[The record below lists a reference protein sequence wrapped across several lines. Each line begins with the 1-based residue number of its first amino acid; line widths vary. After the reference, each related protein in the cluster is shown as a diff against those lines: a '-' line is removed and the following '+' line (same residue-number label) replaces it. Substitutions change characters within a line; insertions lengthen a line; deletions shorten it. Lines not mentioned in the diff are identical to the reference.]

1 MGRLVSWTEQL
12 LDAKQ
17 TLRQVELSAS
27 INMAPSGA
35 VSSHLNVGRM
45 ANSPANP
52 AASLFTE
59 NVIYVA
65 FYMGSCFLSIHTR
78 ARARARSHTSQDDS
92 YNCRDRKSTKSLV
105 QEGGGAGEGGLRII
119 RKGHSRGGRSFPFVV
134 PSSY

>member
-78 ARARARSHTSQDDS
+78 ARARTLLRMKATTAGIV
-92 YNCRDRKSTKSLV
+92 NPLSL
-105 QEGGGAGEGGLRII
+105 
-119 RKGHSRGGRSFPFVV
+119 
-134 PSSY
+134 